1 MKIVL
6 IGPPGS
12 GKGTLAQGLEKK
24 FGLKHLSMGQL
35 IRQEARSNPNLAK
48 RINAGSLADD
58 DTTQKILKNRLLQAD
73 CQKGFIL
80 DGYPRSPAQAENLRE
95 IAEIDYVFLLEV
107 PTQQIKTRLL
117 SRLSCPNCNAV
128 YNRSSYNKTICEKCG
143 SLLEIRGDDN
153 EESIE
158 QRIKIYNQ
166 NILPILEFY
175 KDKIVKVDV
184 SGTPEEALTFV
195 SKTLERGE

>member
-35 IRQEARSNPNLAK
+35 IRQEARTNPNLAK
-48 RINAGSLADD
+48 IINGGGLADD
-58 DTTQKILKNRLLQAD
+58 ATTQKILKNRLLQSD

-80 DGYPRSPAQAENLRE
+80 DGYPRSVAQAKNLAE

-107 PTQQIKTRLL
+107 SVQEIKNRLL

-128 YNRSSYNKTICEKCG
+128 YNRNSYYKTTCESCG
-143 SLLEIRGDDN
+143 SVLEVRGDDN
-153 EESIE
+153 EDSIE
-158 QRIKIYNQ
+158 NRIKIYNQ
-166 NILPILEFY
+166 NILPITDVY
-175 KDKIVKVDV
+175 RGKIVKVDV
-184 SGTPEEALTFV
+184 SGTPEKALMFV
-195 SKTLERGE
+195 SKILERGE